1 MTFKK
6 FSAVII
12 PTIMVPSALVA
23 CADKADVDNA
33 AAIQVTATDD
43 KCELSSTELSTG
55 TNSFE
60 VTNEGSKINEFYVM
74 TAAGRVEGEVENIGP
89 GASRTLMVE
98 LRDAGDYE
106 ALCKPGMVG
115 EGISQTLQVTGDS
128 VSSVE
133 GDEALAEAVD
143 NYISY
148 VRAQADNLHDQTEK
162 FIAAIEGGNV
172 EEAKSLFPVVRTPYE
187 RIEPV
192 AEAFP
197 NDLDPR
203 LDLREADLAEGDE
216 WTGFHRIEKD
226 LWVDGKITED
236 TKAMAKQL
244 GEDLDELV
252 EGVNSDEFS
261 VTPVQIATGAQGLL
275 DEIAT
280 GKITGEEDIFS
291 HTDLYD
297 FQANLEG
304 SRAAIAALETP
315 LEERS
320 PGTLDEINERFDQVQ
335 ELLNKYREGDGFIS
349 YDKVTEAQRK
359 ELSAALDHL
368 TEAVAQVQGIIA
380 K

>member
-1 MTFKK
+1 MTLKK
-6 FSAVII
+6 FAAAII

-23 CADKADVDNA
+23 CADKADVNSS
-33 AAIQVTATDD
+33 AAIQVTATDE

-148 VRAQADNLHDQTEK
+148 VRAQADNLHDQSEK

-172 EEAKSLFPVVRTPYE
+172 EEAKALFPVVRTPYE

-203 LDLREADLAEGDE
+203 LDLREADLADSDE

-349 YDKVTEAQRK
+349 YDKVTEPQRK

>member
-6 FSAVII
+6 FAAATI
-12 PTIMVPSALVA
+12 PTIMVSSALVA
-23 CADKADVDNA
+23 CADKADVDSVT
-33 AAIQVTATDD
+33 AIQVTATDD
-43 KCELSSTELSTG
+43 SCELSSTELSTG

-60 VTNEGSKINEFYVM
+60 VTNKGSKINEFYVM
-74 TAAGRVEGEVENIGP
+74 TAAGRVEGEVENVGP
-89 GASRTLMVE
+89 GASRTLIVE

-106 ALCKPGMVG
+106 AQCKPGMVG
-115 EGISQTLQVTGDS
+115 EGISQSPQVTGDS
-128 VSSVE
+128 VSSAE
-133 GDEALAEAVD
+133 GDEALSEAVN

-148 VRAQADNLHDQTEK
+148 VRAQAGNLHDQSER
-162 FIAAIEGGNV
+162 FIEAIEGGNV
-172 EEAKSLFPVVRTPYE
+172 DRAKALFPVVRTSYE

-197 NDLDPR
+197 NNLDPR

-226 LWVDGKITED
+226 LWVDGTITED
-236 TKAMAKQL
+236 TKAMAMQL
-244 GEDLDELV
+244 GQDLDELV
-252 EGVNSDEFS
+252 EGVNADEFS

-280 GKITGEEDIFS
+280 SKITGEEDIFS
-291 HTDLYD
+291 QTDLYD

-315 LEERS
+315 LQERS
-320 PGTLDEINERFDQVQ
+320 PGTLNEINKRFDQVQ

-349 YDKVTEAQRK
+349 YDKVSEPQRK